1 MLDNDL
7 CFIDNNWFLWY
18 LLTKGGKMIKKL
30 ILSVYLVL
38 FPFCVFAQPIAETD
52 PGENTASP
60 TVTTEERQTSK
71 DEEKSLKDMVITG
84 PQFPAVITTEE
95 KEKKE

>member
-1 MLDNDL
+1 MFDKLL
-7 CFIDNNWFLWY
+7 CFIDNSWFLWY
-18 LLTKGGKMIKKL
+18 LLTKGGKMCKKL
-30 ILSVYLVL
+30 ILSIYMVAIPL
-38 FPFCVFAQPIAETD
+38 CVFAQPIAETD

-71 DEEKSLKDMVITG
+71 GEEKSLKDLVVTE